1 MALVA
6 GLSRLRFG
14 ALLRALGGGIAHD
27 STAAVPVTKVL
38 NRLPIEELLEMQHAL
53 AQHFHAL
60 YMQVRDTVDAQRPGP
75 SIGEQG
81 RRLSSMRIIDVVP
94 LHRALPGKVEDK

>member
-1 MALVA
+1 MTPQQLFKAA
-6 GLSRLRFG
+6 CNEAMSKLR
-14 ALLRALGGGIAHD
+14 D
-27 STAAVPVTKVL
+27 EPVTKVL